1 MKQVVKKLASMII
14 TLFIVSFLVFLAFDL
29 IPGDAAISKLGTQ
42 ATPERLLA
50 LREEMGLNRP
60 FLVRYGTWFLGFIK
74 GDMGTSYSYSQPVQ
88 ALVADKLPITITMIM
103 MAFLLIVAVSIPL
116 GVYTAKH
123 QGSLADRMIMVFNQI
138 FMAVPPF
145 FSGIII
151 TFLFGILLKW
161 FVPGGF
167 VSYTKDWG
175 KFLSYMIFPAVAI
188 AIPKIAMA
196 VRLLRTSVLEEA
208 SKDYVRTA
216 YSRGNRTNGVLYH
229 HVLKNALIP
238 VITFLGMALSDMV
251 AGSIIIEQ
259 VFNIPGLGRIL
270 LTSISNRDYPVVEAI
285 IMLIAFLVIVVN
297 FLVDI
302 LYRVVDPRM
311 RENQ

>member
-1 MKQVVKKLASMII
+1 
-14 TLFIVSFLVFLAFDL
+14 
-29 IPGDAAISKLGTQ
+29 
-42 ATPERLLA
+42 
-50 LREEMGLNRP
+50 
-60 FLVRYGTWFLGFIK
+60 
-74 GDMGTSYSYSQPVQ
+74 
-88 ALVADKLPITITMIM
+88 
-103 MAFLLIVAVSIPL
+103 
-116 GVYTAKH
+116 
-123 QGSLADRMIMVFNQI
+123 
-138 FMAVPPF
+138 
-145 FSGIII
+145 
-151 TFLFGILLKW
+151 
-161 FVPGGF
+161 
-167 VSYTKDWG
+167 
-175 KFLSYMIFPAVAI
+175 MIFPAVAI

>member
-1 MKQVVKKLASMII
+1 MKQIVKKLASMLI
-14 TLFIVSFLVFLAFDL
+14 TLLIVSFLVFLAFDV
-29 IPGDAAISKLGTQ
+29 IPGDAAISQLGTQ
-42 ATPERLLA
+42 ATPERIEA

-60 FLVRYGTWFLGFIK
+60 FLVRYGTWLFDFVQ
-74 GDMGTSYSYSQPVQ
+74 GDMGTSYNYSQPVTNML
-88 ALVADKLPITITMIM
+88 AGKLPITVTLIIISFFMI
-103 MAFLLIVAVSIPL
+103 VSVSIPL

-123 QGSLADRMIMVFNQI
+123 QGGFIDKFITIFNQVL
-138 FMAVPPF
+138 MAIPPF

-151 TFLFGILLKW
+151 TYVFGIVLKW

-167 VSYTKDWG
+167 ISYTKDWG
-175 KFLSYMIFPAVAI
+175 AFLSYMIFPAIAVAL
-188 AIPKIAMA
+188 PKIAMA
-196 VRLLRTSVLEEA
+196 VKLLRTSVLEEA
-208 SKDYVRTA
+208 GKDYVRTA
-216 YSRGNRTNGVLYH
+216 YSRGNNTNGVLYR

-238 VITFLGMALSDMV
+238 VITFLGMALSDMI

-285 IMLIAFLVIVVN
+285 IMLIACLVIASN
-297 FLVDI
+297 FLVDV

-311 RENQ
+311 RDS